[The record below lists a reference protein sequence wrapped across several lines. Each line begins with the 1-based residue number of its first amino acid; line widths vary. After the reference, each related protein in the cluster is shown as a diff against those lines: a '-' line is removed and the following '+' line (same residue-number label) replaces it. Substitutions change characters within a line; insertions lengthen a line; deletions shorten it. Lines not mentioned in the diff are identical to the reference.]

1 MTKTIQLLGV
11 SPWLRGLGNHQIG
24 VNNDHHHFDGQQK
37 FRHILFAAAKVLPR
51 SDTKCCPAT
60 ECSIFELFRFQV
72 HAWRSLGGKESWAF
86 AKDVGTT
93 MEQPLD
99 NPLKVV
105 ESQPLLLHILD
116 GACKCLSQQHVFVVS
131 PTCTANDVLQL
142 PGSAKLPSADGRFN
156 GTIDPG

>member
-1 MTKTIQLLGV
+1 MGIPPNHQIMHFFEGFSMTKTIQLLGV

-93 MEQPLD
+93 WNNHWTTP
-99 NPLKVV
+99 
-105 ESQPLLLHILD
+105 
-116 GACKCLSQQHVFVVS
+116 
-131 PTCTANDVLQL
+131 
-142 PGSAKLPSADGRFN
+142 
-156 GTIDPG
+156 

>member
-1 MTKTIQLLGV
+1 MTTIT
-11 SPWLRGLGNHQIG
+11 
-24 VNNDHHHFDGQQK
+24 DHHFDGQQQ

-86 AKDVGTT
+86 ATAKDVGTT
-93 MEQPLD
+93 IGQPLD

-105 ESQPLLLHILD
+105 ESQPPATALAYLGWCVQVPFATTCLRSFPNLYSKWCSSTPGFSQTALGWRSLQWHKVESNSKALD
-116 GACKCLSQQHVFVVS
+116 LTWETGW
-131 PTCTANDVLQL
+131 P
-142 PGSAKLPSADGRFN
+142 
-156 GTIDPG
+156 